1 MSKFLLNKIYPPRG
15 DQTKAIKQLIAG
27 FDKYQAQ
34 TLLGVTGSGKTF
46 TVANIINQTQKPTL
60 VLSHN
65 KTLAAQLYQEFQT
78 FFPQNKVCY
87 FVSYYDYY
95 QPESYLPPSDTYIE
109 KDSSV
114 NERIEQLRLEAATA
128 LLSRQD
134 VIIVSSVSCIYGF
147 GQPEDFK
154 GISFEIKAG
163 QKIDRQEFLE
173 SLISLQYQR
182 NDVEFLPGRFRA
194 KGDTIDIFPRSS
206 IDRALRI
213 EIFNDQVE
221 KISEIHPVTLRQ
233 TESLKQVWIYPAKP
247 FIVPAQRI
255 PQALKSIEQE
265 LKERLPKL
273 GTIEAYRLNQRTNYD
288 LEMIE
293 QLGYCKGIENYSRHF
308 DNRQAGKPPFTLLDF
323 FNYAYKSDWLMVI
336 DESHQTIP
344 QVAGMYHGD
353 YSRKKN
359 LVDYGFRLASAFDNR
374 PLKFKEF
381 EKYMH
386 HVIYTSAT
394 PGDYEPRGEQLTEQI
409 IRKKLS

>member
-78 FFPQNKVCY
+78 FFPQNKVFY

-255 PQALKSIEQE
+255 PAPQMQISLQKMRLFPELLGFILKS
-265 LKERLPKL
+265 K
-273 GTIEAYRLNQRTNYD
+273 
-288 LEMIE
+288 
-293 QLGYCKGIENYSRHF
+293 
-308 DNRQAGKPPFTLLDF
+308 NRCTTT
-323 FNYAYKSDWLMVI
+323 
-336 DESHQTIP
+336 H
-344 QVAGMYHGD
+344 
-353 YSRKKN
+353 
-359 LVDYGFRLASAFDNR
+359 
-374 PLKFKEF
+374 
-381 EKYMH
+381 
-386 HVIYTSAT
+386 
-394 PGDYEPRGEQLTEQI
+394 
-409 IRKKLS
+409 